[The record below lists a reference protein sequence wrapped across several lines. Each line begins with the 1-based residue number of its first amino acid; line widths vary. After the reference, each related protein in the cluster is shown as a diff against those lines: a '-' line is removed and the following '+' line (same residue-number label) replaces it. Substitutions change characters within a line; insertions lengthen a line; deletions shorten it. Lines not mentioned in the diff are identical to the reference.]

1 MRLINNYRDWYK
13 LWSVWLFA
21 LVGVYQWLE
30 ANWAVLDTLIPD
42 QWRGVAGIVLSV
54 LGVVSRLVVQSNL
67 KKE

>member
-13 LWSVWLFA
+13 MWSVWLFA

-30 ANWAVLDTLIPD
+30 SNWAALDTLIPA